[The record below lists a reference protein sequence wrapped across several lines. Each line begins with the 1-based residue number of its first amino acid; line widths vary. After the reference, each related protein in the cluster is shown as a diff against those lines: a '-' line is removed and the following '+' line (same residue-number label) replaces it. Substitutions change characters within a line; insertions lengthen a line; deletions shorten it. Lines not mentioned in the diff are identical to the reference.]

1 MQPILIPV
9 FPVPPTSEQIS
20 IIEKLTEETNRI
32 NLLKER
38 FALLIGELE
47 NVRSTLIAHAVTDRI
62 KSPSNPN
69 EQVTIS

>member
-20 IIEKLTEETNRI
+20 IVEKLTEDTNRI

-38 FALLIGELE
+38 FA
-47 NVRSTLIAHAVTDRI
+47 
-62 KSPSNPN
+62 
-69 EQVTIS
+69 